1 MVERTR
7 ISGLWCGCRRASA
20 DRMELAAVAQIVTV
34 PKVYTPAMK
43 GKLAILKKMR

>member
-1 MVERTR
+1 
-7 ISGLWCGCRRASA
+7 
-20 DRMELAAVAQIVTV
+20 MELAAVAQIVTV